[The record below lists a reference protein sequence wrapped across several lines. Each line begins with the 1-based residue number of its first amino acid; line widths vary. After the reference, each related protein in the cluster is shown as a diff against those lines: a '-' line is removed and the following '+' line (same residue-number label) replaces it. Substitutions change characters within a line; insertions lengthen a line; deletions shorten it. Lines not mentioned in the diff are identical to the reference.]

1 MCLICVE
8 FHKNRMTIDEVKKAL
23 PEMVMFANS
32 EEERAHYKK
41 LQTLKTIEE
50 LEEEAKK
57 PENQK
62 TATATKK

>member
-1 MCLICVE
+1 MTVE
-8 FHKNRMTIDEVKKAL
+8 EVKRAL
-23 PEMVMFANS
+23 PEMVMFANN

-41 LQTLKTIEE
+41 LQTLNTKEE

-62 TATATKK
+62 K